1 MKQVILKFKRLL
13 LVVTALAFTGAFAF
27 PALVSAP
34 ALAYNQPTSRSVQ
47 MSSSALGATSVQY
60 TFQFTTSAS
69 DSGTTLVEGMVF
81 NFCDDTPIIGNSCQY
96 TSGATGSI
104 NIGSASLVSVTGTPD
119 TTVGGSDWQISSNS
133 NTATAGN
140 GVILAITDSNAA
152 ESGTHYVAPGTTIT
166 VVVGGITN
174 PNYAVGSCSTTPNCS
189 FYARMLAFPT
199 TAGATGYASQTIGAP
214 SDAGGAALSTNSTI
228 SISATV
234 METLTFCVS
243 GSSITGTCSGGLT
256 TPSLIIGHGSPTA
269 TINSSATD
277 ITPAYSQLS
286 TNAVHG
292 ATVYMKASNTC
303 NGLSSNGGASCAS
316 IPGIGNSA
324 TAIPPGTA
332 DFGMCVAPGSA
343 TVTAPYQD
351 TAHSCPTSW
360 TSGELFGMSTTTT
373 STYGSS
379 IYTES
384 GAVASD
390 NNKLNFAASAS
401 NTTPAGIYTAKE
413 QLIATGVY

>member
-13 LVVTALAFTGAFAF
+13 LVVMALAFSGAFAF
-27 PALVSAP
+27 PALVSTP

-69 DSGTTLVEGMVF
+69 DTGTTLVEGMAF
-81 NFCDDTPIIGNSCQY
+81 NFCDDTPIIGNSCGY
-96 TSGATGSI
+96 TSGAAGSI

-119 TTVGGSDWQISSNS
+119 TTVGGSDWQISADANS
-133 NTATAGN
+133 ATAGN
-140 GVILAITDSNAA
+140 GVILAITDASAS

-174 PNYAVGSCSTTPNCS
+174 PNYAVGSCPTTPNCS
-189 FYARMLAFPT
+189 FYARMLAFPS
-199 TAGATGYASQTIGAP
+199 TAGATGYASSTIGAP
-214 SDAGGAALSTNSTI
+214 SDAGGAALSTDSTI

-243 GSSITGTCSGGLT
+243 GSSITGTCAGGLT

-277 ITPAYSQLS
+277 ITPAYTQLS

-303 NGLSSNGGASCAS
+303 NGLSSNGGSTCTS
-316 IPGIGNSA
+316 MPGIGNSA

-332 DFGMCVAPGSA
+332 DFGMCVLPGSA

-351 TAHSCPTSW
+351 TAHSCPTIW

-379 IYTES
+379 IYTEA

-390 NNKLNFAASAS
+390 NNKLNFAASAA
-401 NTTPAGIYTAKE
+401 NVTPAAIYTAKE